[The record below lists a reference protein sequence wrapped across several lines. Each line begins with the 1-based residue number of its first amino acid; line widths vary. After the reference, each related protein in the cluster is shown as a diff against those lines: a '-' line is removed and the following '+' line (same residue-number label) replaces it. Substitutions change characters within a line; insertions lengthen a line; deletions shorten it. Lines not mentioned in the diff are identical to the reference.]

1 MNFINSIKTCFKKYI
16 DFNGRASRSEFWYFT
31 LLLVFGYFGLLLI
44 VNYWNDSNFFYE
56 LSDSVYNSINYLIYG
71 MFYGLPIICLI
82 PFVSVTIRR
91 IHDIGQSGFVILIFF
106 VGFFIAFILKSEL
119 IVRIVFIIL
128 GVFLTQK
135 SAGKINLVLFLK
147 NNFIRLFL

>member
-44 VNYWNDSNFFYE
+44 VNYWNDSNLFYE
-56 LSDSVYNSINYLIYG
+56 LSDSLYNSINYLIYG

-106 VGFFIAFILKSEL
+106 VGFFIAFLLKNEL

-135 SAGKINLVLFLK
+135 SAGKNQFGPIPK
-147 NNFIRLFL
+147 K

>member
-1 MNFINSIKTCFKKYI
+1 MNFISSIKTYFKKYI

-31 LLLVFGYFGLLLI
+31 LLLVFGYFGLLFI
-44 VNYWNDSNFFYE
+44 VNYWNDSNLFYE
-56 LSDSVYNSINYLIYG
+56 LSDSLYNSINYLIYG
-71 MFYGLPIICLI
+71 IFYGLPIICLI

-106 VGFFIAFILKSEL
+106 VGFFIAFLLKNEL

-135 SAGKINLVLFLK
+135 SAGKNQFGPVPK
-147 NNFIRLFL
+147 K

>member
-1 MNFINSIKTCFKKYI
+1 MNFISSIKTCFKKYI

-44 VNYWNDSNFFYE
+44 VNYWNDSNLFYE
-56 LSDSVYNSINYLIYG
+56 LSDSLYNSINYLIYG

-106 VGFFIAFILKSEL
+106 VGFFIAFLLKNEL

-128 GVFLTQK
+128 GVFLAQK
-135 SAGKINLVLFLK
+135 SAGKNQFGPVPK
-147 NNFIRLFL
+147 K

>member
-1 MNFINSIKTCFKKYI
+1 MNFISSIKMCFKKYI

-31 LLLVFGYFGLLLI
+31 LLLVFAYFGLLII

-56 LSDSVYNSINYLIYG
+56 LSDSLYNSINYLIYG

-135 SAGKINLVLFLK
+135 SAGKNQFGPVPK
-147 NNFIRLFL
+147 K

>member
-1 MNFINSIKTCFKKYI
+1 MNFISSIKTCFKKYI

-31 LLLVFGYFGLLLI
+31 LLLVFGYFGLLII

-56 LSDSVYNSINYLIYG
+56 LSDTLYNSINYLIYG

-135 SAGKINLVLFLK
+135 SAGKNQFGPVPK
-147 NNFIRLFL
+147 K

>member
-1 MNFINSIKTCFKKYI
+1 MNFISSIKTYFKKYI

-44 VNYWNDSNFFYE
+44 VNYWNDSNLFYE
-56 LSDSVYNSINYLIYG
+56 LSDSLYNSINYLIYG

-106 VGFFIAFILKSEL
+106 VGFFIAFLLKNEL

-135 SAGKINLVLFLK
+135 SAGKNQFGFVPK
-147 NNFIRLFL
+147 K

>member
-31 LLLVFGYFGLLLI
+31 LLLVFGYFGLLII

-56 LSDSVYNSINYLIYG
+56 LSDSLYNSINYLIYG

-106 VGFFIAFILKSEL
+106 VGFFIAFLLKNEL

-135 SAGKINLVLFLK
+135 SAGKNQFGPVPK
-147 NNFIRLFL
+147 K

>member
-1 MNFINSIKTCFKKYI
+1 MNFITSIKTCFKKYI

-31 LLLVFGYFGLLLI
+31 LLLVFGYFGLLII

-56 LSDSVYNSINYLIYG
+56 LSDSLYNSINYLIYG

-106 VGFFIAFILKSEL
+106 VGFFIAFLLKNEL

-135 SAGKINLVLFLK
+135 SAGKNQFGPVPK
-147 NNFIRLFL
+147 K

>member
-31 LLLVFGYFGLLLI
+31 LLLVFGYFGLFII

-106 VGFFIAFILKSEL
+106 VGFFIAFLLKNEL

-135 SAGKINLVLFLK
+135 SAGKNQFGPVPK
-147 NNFIRLFL
+147 K

>member
-1 MNFINSIKTCFKKYI
+1 MNFISSIKTCFKKYI

-44 VNYWNDSNFFYE
+44 VNYWNDSNLFYE
-56 LSDSVYNSINYLIYG
+56 LSDTLYNSINYLIYG

-135 SAGKINLVLFLK
+135 SAGKNQFGPVPK
-147 NNFIRLFL
+147 K

>member
-1 MNFINSIKTCFKKYI
+1 MNFISSIKTCFKKYI

-44 VNYWNDSNFFYE
+44 VNYWNDSNLFYE
-56 LSDSVYNSINYLIYG
+56 LSDTLYNSINYLIYG

-106 VGFFIAFILKSEL
+106 VGFFIAFLLKNEL

-135 SAGKINLVLFLK
+135 SAGKNQFGPVPK
-147 NNFIRLFL
+147 K

>member
-1 MNFINSIKTCFKKYI
+1 MNFISSIKTCFKKYI

-44 VNYWNDSNFFYE
+44 VNYWNDSNLFYE
-56 LSDSVYNSINYLIYG
+56 LSDTLYNSINYLIYG

-106 VGFFIAFILKSEL
+106 VGFFIAFLLKNEL

-135 SAGKINLVLFLK
+135 SAGKNQFGSVPK
-147 NNFIRLFL
+147 K

>member
-1 MNFINSIKTCFKKYI
+1 MNFITSIKTCFKKYI

-44 VNYWNDSNFFYE
+44 VNYWNDSNLFYE
-56 LSDSVYNSINYLIYG
+56 LSDSLYNSINYLIYG

-106 VGFFIAFILKSEL
+106 VGFFIAFLLKNEL

-135 SAGKINLVLFLK
+135 SAGKNQFGFVPK
-147 NNFIRLFL
+147 K

>member
-1 MNFINSIKTCFKKYI
+1 MNFISSIKTCFKKYI

-44 VNYWNDSNFFYE
+44 VNYWNDSNLFYE
-56 LSDSVYNSINYLIYG
+56 LSDSLYNSINYLIYG

-106 VGFFIAFILKSEL
+106 VGFFIAFLLKNEL

-135 SAGKINLVLFLK
+135 SAGKNQFGPIPK
-147 NNFIRLFL
+147 K

>member
-31 LLLVFGYFGLLLI
+31 LLLVFGYFGLLII

-56 LSDSVYNSINYLIYG
+56 LSDSLYNSINYLIYG

-135 SAGKINLVLFLK
+135 SAGKNQFGSVPK
-147 NNFIRLFL
+147 K

>member
-1 MNFINSIKTCFKKYI
+1 MNFISSIKTCFKKYI

-31 LLLVFGYFGLLLI
+31 LLLVFGYFGLLII

-135 SAGKINLVLFLK
+135 SAGKNQFGPVPK
-147 NNFIRLFL
+147 K

>member
-44 VNYWNDSNFFYE
+44 VNYWNDSNLFYE
-56 LSDSVYNSINYLIYG
+56 LSDSLYNSINYLIYG

-106 VGFFIAFILKSEL
+106 VGFFIAFLLKNEL

-135 SAGKINLVLFLK
+135 SAGKNQFGSVPK
-147 NNFIRLFL
+147 K

>member
-1 MNFINSIKTCFKKYI
+1 MNFISSIKTCFKKYI

-31 LLLVFGYFGLLLI
+31 LLLVFGYFGLFII

-135 SAGKINLVLFLK
+135 SAGKNQFGPVPK
-147 NNFIRLFL
+147 K

>member
-1 MNFINSIKTCFKKYI
+1 MCFKKYI

-31 LLLVFGYFGLLLI
+31 LLLVFGYFGLLII

-56 LSDSVYNSINYLIYG
+56 LSDSLYNSINYLIYG

-135 SAGKINLVLFLK
+135 SAGKNQFGPVPK
-147 NNFIRLFL
+147 K

>member
-56 LSDSVYNSINYLIYG
+56 LSDSLYNSINYLIYG

-106 VGFFIAFILKSEL
+106 VGFFIAFLLKSEL

-135 SAGKINLVLFLK
+135 SAGKNQFGPVPK
-147 NNFIRLFL
+147 K

>member
-1 MNFINSIKTCFKKYI
+1 MNFITSIKTCFKKYI

-44 VNYWNDSNFFYE
+44 VNYWNDSNLFYE
-56 LSDSVYNSINYLIYG
+56 LSDSLYNSINYLIYG

-106 VGFFIAFILKSEL
+106 VGFFIAFLLKNEL

-135 SAGKINLVLFLK
+135 SAGKNQFGSVPK
-147 NNFIRLFL
+147 K

>member
-1 MNFINSIKTCFKKYI
+1 MNFISSIKTCFKKYI

-31 LLLVFGYFGLLLI
+31 LLLVFNYFGLLI
-44 VNYWNDSNFFYE
+44 IGNYWDESNFYYE
-56 LSDSVYNSINYLIYG
+56 LSDTLYNSINYLIYG

-106 VGFFIAFILKSEL
+106 VGFFIAFLLKSEL

-135 SAGKINLVLFLK
+135 SAGKNQFGPIPK
-147 NNFIRLFL
+147 K

>member
-1 MNFINSIKTCFKKYI
+1 MNFISSIKTCFKKYI

-44 VNYWNDSNFFYE
+44 VNYWNDSNLFYE
-56 LSDSVYNSINYLIYG
+56 LSDSLYNSINYLIYG

-135 SAGKINLVLFLK
+135 SAGKNQFGPVPK
-147 NNFIRLFL
+147 K

>member
-1 MNFINSIKTCFKKYI
+1 MNFISSIKTCFKKYI

-31 LLLVFGYFGLLLI
+31 LLLVFGYFGLLII

-56 LSDSVYNSINYLIYG
+56 LSDSLYNSINYLIYG

-106 VGFFIAFILKSEL
+106 VGFFIAFLLKNEL

-135 SAGKINLVLFLK
+135 SAGKNQFGPVPK
-147 NNFIRLFL
+147 K